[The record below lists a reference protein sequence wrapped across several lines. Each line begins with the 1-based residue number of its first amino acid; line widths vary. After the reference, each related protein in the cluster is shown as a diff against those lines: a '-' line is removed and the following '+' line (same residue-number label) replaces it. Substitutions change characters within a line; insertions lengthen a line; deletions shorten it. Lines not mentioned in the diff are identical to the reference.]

1 VPSAWHASDL
11 LGGSYSTLS
20 AHYTTVSV
28 TVEPAGCRAL
38 GALNRDL
45 RRAIKKIQFHVVYY
59 NSVYGGQE
67 IWRLKKIGIQPGSFR
82 DYAQLMNEDASI
94 SNAMLQKSLA
104 TAVAGLPNVVAVE
117 LIQHNGG
124 KTLG

>member
-1 VPSAWHASDL
+1 
-11 LGGSYSTLS
+11 
-20 AHYTTVSV
+20 
-28 TVEPAGCRAL
+28 
-38 GALNRDL
+38 LNRDL